1 MLFFTNLCGYLFMI
15 QSDIRFSF
23 KTIQTVFRE
32 ISNKITRC
40 LFCTLY
46 TSVILMAQH
55 FANKLFKPVYN
66 QSLMYTLPYVI
77 VIGIQIS
84 PFRRYICHI
93 LIIFGNIKLQYGH
106 SFLEMCS
113 LSSFFIQSDCFF
125 TRRKS
130 RSYSHSLGNC
140 AV

>member
-23 KTIQTVFRE
+23 KTIQTVLEKYLIKLPDASFVP
-32 ISNKITRC
+32 S
-40 LFCTLY
+40 

-55 FANKLFKPVYN
+55 FANKSFKPVYN

-77 VIGIQIS
+77 VICIQIS

-130 RSYSHSLGNC
+130 RSYSRSLGNC

>member
-1 MLFFTNLCGYLFMI
+1 MKLP
-15 QSDIRFSF
+15 DASF
-23 KTIQTVFRE
+23 VP
-32 ISNKITRC
+32 S
-40 LFCTLY
+40 

-55 FANKLFKPVYN
+55 FANKSFKPVYN

-77 VIGIQIS
+77 VICTQIS
-84 PFRRYICHI
+84 PFRTYICHI

-130 RSYSHSLGNC
+130 RSYSHSLGITVQCNL
-140 AV
+140 